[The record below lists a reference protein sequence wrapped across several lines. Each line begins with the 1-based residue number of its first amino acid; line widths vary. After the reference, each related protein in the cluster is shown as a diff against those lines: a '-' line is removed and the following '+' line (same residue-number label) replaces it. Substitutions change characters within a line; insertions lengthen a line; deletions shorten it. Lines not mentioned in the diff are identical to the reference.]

1 MTLRDAFIAGDA
13 MELRAR
19 EWLNKAGLGD
29 VRYGCADMCNCERCV
44 RALAALLSASP
55 VAVEA
60 VSTSFD
66 AVIAKWDSQGL
77 SPRMQDMLDDFKLQ
91 IHNLPQA
98 ASLSSRREVL
108 EEARRY
114 AVHKTKCR
122 AWPAFSEEQILRD
135 CDCGYVTLFGW
146 SSGNV
151 GALSAAPPAGVG
163 EKEPEWC
170 ELCGH
175 TGWLRDADGNRTE
188 RCPCTPVSELEEGEK

>member
-1 MTLRDAFIAGDA
+1 MTPRDAFIAEVENEARAAFEKWWASDA
-13 MELRAR
+13 
-19 EWLNKAGLGD
+19 
-29 VRYGCADMCNCERCV
+29 
-44 RALAALLSASP
+44 
-55 VAVEA
+55 AVEA
-60 VSTSFD
+60 VLNGSPYSCARAAWMQALAAEPSSLKEETYR
-66 AVIAKWDSQGL
+66 AAAYKWQEKW
-77 SPRMQDMLDDFKLQ
+77 RE
-91 IHNLPQA
+91 A
-98 ASLSSRREVL
+98 RREVL

-151 GALSAAPPAGVG
+151 GALSAAPPAGAG

-188 RCPCTPVSELEEGEK
+188 RCPCAPVSELGGR